1 MCKNFFTKSHLNFFS
16 IGKRVIGRKM
26 TSTQNKKTVFSS
38 QKMAILKAQ
47 LVICVLGTL
56 ITWIVF
62 QGAREV
68 FAYLGGSL
76 SMLLIV
82 YLFSSMIAL
91 LIEKC
96 TDEVERTDE
105 FELRD
110 EHQFLNAQQ
119 PEQEET
125 TQIPHQQSSALFLN
139 VIFFPLK
146 LGVFLIPYGL
156 VSHFGRGAIPAF
168 ALGLLLT
175 LVPLFLVRL
184 PDEANK

>member
-1 MCKNFFTKSHLNFFS
+1 
-16 IGKRVIGRKM
+16 
-26 TSTQNKKTVFSS
+26 
-38 QKMAILKAQ
+38 MAILKAQ

-62 QGAREV
+62 QRTREM

-76 SMLLIV
+76 SMLLLV

-91 LIEKC
+91 LIEKSIG
-96 TDEVERTDE
+96 DSERTDE

-119 PEQEET
+119 PEQEEET
-125 TQIPHQQSSALFLN
+125 TQIAHQQSSALFLN
-139 VIFFPLK
+139 IIFFPLK
-146 LGVFLIPYGL
+146 LGVLLIPYGL
-156 VSHFGRGAIPAF
+156 VSHFGKAAIPAF